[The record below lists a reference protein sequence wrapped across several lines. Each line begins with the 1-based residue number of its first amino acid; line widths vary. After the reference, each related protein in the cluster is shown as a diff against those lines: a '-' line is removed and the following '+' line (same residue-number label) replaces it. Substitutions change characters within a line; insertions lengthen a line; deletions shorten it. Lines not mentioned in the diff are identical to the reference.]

1 MRGNPEEC
9 EGKEALERVYPCECG
24 GTSDEKTDMSPY
36 PGLSPRVRGNLK
48 RDFRPRLWVRS
59 ISASAGEPSANRI
72 QPLSLPVYP
81 RECGGTSP
89 AGTVGNVIV
98 GLSPRVRGNR
108 GPPAGHR
115 AVAGSVP
122 ASAGEPVPPPKPQLM
137 PTVYPRECG
146 GTPGAVPPGEKV
158 RGLSPRV
165 RGNLLMVCLQWRVEG
180 SIPASAGEPF
190 LSFCLSAVAPVY
202 PRECGGTSQA
212 AFDGG
217 RRIGLSPRVRGNH
230 QLQGIRVT

>member
-1 MRGNPEEC
+1 MTF
-9 EGKEALERVYPCECG
+9 ARVCG
-24 GTSDEKTDMSPY
+24 S
-36 PGLSPRVRGNLK
+36 GLSPRVRGNPL
-48 RDFRPRLWVRS
+48 L
-59 ISASAGEPSANRI
+59 I

-217 RRIGLSPRVRGNH
+217 RRIGLSPRVRGNCSSAS
-230 QLQGIRVT
+230 RVSPPVPVYPRECGGTFAVHDAHFQHDG